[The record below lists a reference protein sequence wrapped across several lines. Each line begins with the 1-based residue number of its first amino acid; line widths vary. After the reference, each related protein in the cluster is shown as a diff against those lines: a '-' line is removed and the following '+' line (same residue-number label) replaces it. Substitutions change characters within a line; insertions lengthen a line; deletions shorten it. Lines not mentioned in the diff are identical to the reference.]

1 MSQLNVDALKNSGG
15 TGSGIDLQSNGNFA
29 FDTNTLYVD
38 SVNDRVGINDSTP
51 SFSLDISGT
60 EGVNFGTS
68 PLIEGV
74 NIVSG
79 TSNGNTNIDLLTSS
93 VHLFTSANTGNW
105 TPNFRG
111 DSNTSLGSLMTTG
124 QVLVATIISQNGGSS
139 GYAAN
144 MNIDGTGQTEQW
156 FGGNA
161 PSERGGTGGYDV
173 YQYTIIRTG
182 TGNTSYVVLAN
193 QTYMD

>member
-1 MSQLNVDALKNSGG
+1 MSQLNVDALKHSGG
-15 TGSGIDLQSNGNFA
+15 TGSGIDLQSSGNFA

-38 SVNDRVGINDSTP
+38 SVNDRIGINDATP
-51 SFSLDISGT
+51 TRTLDVSGS

-68 PLIEGV
+68 PLFEGI

-111 DSNTSLGSLMTTG
+111 NSSTSLDSIMDTG
-124 QVLVATIISQNGGSS
+124 QVIVATIISQNGGSS

-144 MNIDGTGQTEQW
+144 MNIDGNGQTEYW
-156 FGGNA
+156 ANDA
-161 PSERGGTGGYDV
+161 EPDDRGGTSGYDV
-173 YQYTIIRTG
+173 YQYSIIKTG
-182 TGNTSYVVLAN
+182 SGNSYLVLAN
-193 QTYMD
+193 RTFMD